1 MESCLSEYEYIVIAG
16 VNQGSVLAH
25 RCRTSC
31 TMEWLALHVGR
42 GRANWFCRQCSGGC
56 SSNMDVR
63 QYGNEIIDTINHK
76 PEGNDQ
82 REVDFKVEF
91 GLIAGERS

>member
-1 MESCLSEYEYIVIAG
+1 MSIKVLYWRTG
-16 VNQGSVLAH
+16 VERHVQWSG
-25 RCRTSC
+25 
-31 TMEWLALHVGR
+31 WPLHVGR
-42 GRANWFCRQCSGGC
+42 DRANWFCRQCSGGC